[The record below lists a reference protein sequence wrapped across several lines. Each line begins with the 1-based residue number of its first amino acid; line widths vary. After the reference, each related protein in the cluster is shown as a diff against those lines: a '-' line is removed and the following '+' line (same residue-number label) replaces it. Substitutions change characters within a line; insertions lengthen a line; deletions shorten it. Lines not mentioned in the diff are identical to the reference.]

1 MQLCN
6 AQIHLNNQDLF
17 VNLIKEATGLKK
29 KTHFVIDNILTGI

>member
-6 AQIHLNNQDLF
+6 VQIHLNNQDLF

-29 KTHFVIDNILTGI
+29 THFVIDNILTGI